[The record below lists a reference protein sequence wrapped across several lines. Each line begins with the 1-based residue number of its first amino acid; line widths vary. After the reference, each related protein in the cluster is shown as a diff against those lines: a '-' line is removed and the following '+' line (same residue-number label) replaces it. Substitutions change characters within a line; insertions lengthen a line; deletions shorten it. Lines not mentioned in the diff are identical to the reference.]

1 MLKKIFFSAMF
12 FCFVQ
17 ITPPEA
23 QYINLEGNN
32 PAIMQYVEADENNWN
47 KSIMYVFYSDQPCPL
62 CSEAMGQIYDI
73 YEEYYTNQF
82 SLFEI
87 DYTDEDEFGMQ
98 ESYDLSQ
105 PLSIVLVRI
114 QDGQSRGYY
123 KIDNPQDFINDE
135 FYFKERLITEINNF
149 LST

>member
-1 MLKKIFFSAMF
+1 MF

-17 ITPPEA
+17 ITPPKA

-32 PAIMQYVEADENNWN
+32 PAITQYVEADENNWN
-47 KSIMYVFYSDQPCPL
+47 KSIMYIFYSDQPCPL
-62 CSEAMGQIYDI
+62 GSEAMGKIYDI
-73 YEEYYTNQF
+73 YEEYFINQF

-87 DYTDEDEFGMQ
+87 DYTAEDEFGMR

-123 KIDNPQDFINDE
+123 KIDNPQDFLGDS
-135 FYFKERLITEINNF
+135 FYFKQRLLSEINNF

>member
-1 MLKKIFFSAMF
+1 MAAMIFWLG
-12 FCFVQ
+12 Q
-17 ITPPEA
+17 IVAASA

-32 PAIMQYVEADENNWN
+32 PAITQYVEADEDNWN

-73 YEEYYTNQF
+73 YEEYFLNQF
-82 SLFEI
+82 NLFEI
-87 DYTDEDEFGMQ
+87 NYTDEDEFGMQ

-123 KIDNPQDFINDE
+123 KIDNPQDFLGDS
-135 FYFKERLITEINNF
+135 FYFKQRLLSEINFF
-149 LST
+149 LNT

>member
-1 MLKKIFFSAMF
+1 MFKKIYVFATFL
-12 FCFVQ
+12 CLLQV
-17 ITPPEA
+17 TPLWA

-32 PAIMQYVEADENNWN
+32 PAITQYVAANEDNWN

-73 YEEYYTNQF
+73 YEEYFTNQF
-82 SLFEI
+82 NLFEI
-87 DYTDEDEFGMQ
+87 DYTAEDEFGMQ

-135 FYFKERLITEINNF
+135 FYFKQRLLTEINNF
-149 LST
+149 LNT